1 MQGPLSAYN
10 VNRSTIRKVKRI
22 KNYSPNYIKDTFVSS
37 LLIIPRAVSCH
48 TVPSITQ
55 LLALHYTKSTIITTS
70 EPVVYCTVVAFD
82 RVEVSRVWFV
92 SHDRGS
98 IDRGNIKCS
107 VSPLV
112 NCGTHCTA
120 LAIALHK
127 NSHKWSCMPRPQTA
141 STWNFAKTEGKTCG
155 GETFLVMRGGFHF
168 AVIIFWLL
176 QFYCRTC
183 RWWWC
188 DAASQQP
195 TEVTGGWFNEYTG
208 SFAIVVC
215 GCQPGKSL
223 HPFLHYLVL
232 IGECLMENGAFV
244 RATWFILHICY
255 FVARFMLTIWSCKLI
270 TCVRESADL

>member
-1 MQGPLSAYN
+1 MSYGASA
-10 VNRSTIRKVKRI
+10 
-22 KNYSPNYIKDTFVSS
+22 
-37 LLIIPRAVSCH
+37 
-48 TVPSITQ
+48 VPSIAQ
-55 LLALHYTKSTIITTS
+55 LLALHDTKSTIITTS

-127 NSHKWSCMPRPQTA
+127 NSHKWSCMPPRPQTA

-215 GCQPGKSL
+215 GCQPGKSP
-223 HPFLHYLVL
+223 PFSALSRSNRRMFNGEWGFCSGNMIYSAYLLLCGTFYVNNLVL
-232 IGECLMENGAFV
+232 QIDYM
-244 RATWFILHICY
+244 RTWKRRLVNVVILW
-255 FVARFMLTIWSCKLI
+255 R
-270 TCVRESADL
+270 